1 MIIYAPY
8 ALLRW
13 KKMIWL
19 GKLLACI
26 CFMLPVLILGVPIVG
41 YAPSAGALSQKIISL
56 LSLIRKRLR
65 KKSITFFTLVLYSLK
80 IIVIKGYYRRC
91 FDILLIII
99 QAFQLNIFT
108 LYLVEIVL
116 NVLIMLQIKIK
127 LINFMGKS
135 YI

>member
-1 MIIYAPY
+1 
-8 ALLRW
+8 
-13 KKMIWL
+13 
-19 GKLLACI
+19 
-26 CFMLPVLILGVPIVG
+26 MLPVLILGVPIVG

-99 QAFQLNIFT
+99 QAF
-108 LYLVEIVL
+108 
-116 NVLIMLQIKIK
+116 
-127 LINFMGKS
+127 
-135 YI
+135 